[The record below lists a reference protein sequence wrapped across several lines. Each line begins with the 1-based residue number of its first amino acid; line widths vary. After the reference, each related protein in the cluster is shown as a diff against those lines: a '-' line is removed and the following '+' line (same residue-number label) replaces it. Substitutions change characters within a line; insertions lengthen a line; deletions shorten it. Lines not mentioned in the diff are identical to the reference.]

1 MKSLPIKH
9 RHRGKTICDLVNNLV
24 FCVGLNTLNKTQI
37 LTAEDCVELRSK
49 ILRPGQPIELCKYP
63 EDTLTTT
70 IHLGIYEG
78 SQLICTG
85 TLLQKNCSLF
95 PEITTAYQLRGMA
108 TDHDFQ
114 GQGLGR
120 ELLEKAEV
128 VLKTKNCPL
137 FWFNARVSAF
147 GFYQKC
153 GFELKGDFFDIPRVG
168 PHKIMFKRLS
178 EPSGN

>member
-1 MKSLPIKH
+1 M
-9 RHRGKTICDLVNNLV
+9 
-24 FCVGLNTLNKTQI
+24 NTSNKTQI
-37 LTAEDCVELRSK
+37 VTAIDCIKLRSK

-63 EDTLTTT
+63 EDQSPST

-78 SQLICTG
+78 PHLICTG

-120 ELLEKAEV
+120 KLLEKAEE
-128 VLKTKNCPL
+128 VLKNKKCPL
-137 FWFNARVSAF
+137 IWFNARESAF
-147 GFYQKC
+147 AFYQKC
-153 GFELKGDFFDIPRVG
+153 GFELKGDFFDIPGVG
-168 PHKIMFKRLS
+168 PHKVMFKTLMK
-178 EPSGN
+178 

>member
-1 MKSLPIKH
+1 MKSPQTKH
-9 RHRGKTICDLVNNLV
+9 HHRGKIICDLANNLV
-24 FCVGLNTLNKTQI
+24 FCVGLNTSNKTQI
-37 LTAEDCVELRSK
+37 LTASDCVELRSK
-49 ILRPGQPIELCKYP
+49 ILRPGQPIELCQYP

-78 SQLICTG
+78 SQLVCTG

-114 GQGLGR
+114 GHGLGR
-120 ELLEKAEV
+120 QLLEKAEE

-147 GFYQKC
+147 GFYEKC
-153 GFELKGDFFDIPRVG
+153 GYELRGDFFDIPLVG
-168 PHKIMFKRLS
+168 PHKIMFKKLL
-178 EPSGN
+178 